1 MTTDPSKKLKSPQLL
16 TTLIASRI
24 SRSLVVL
31 IAAGSI
37 TFFSAAACDSKS
49 SSSSGSN
56 AGGSSEASDAS
67 RDDDAS
73 DEDAADAGATG
84 PVFGTATITGTIVLE
99 GEAPSEKKIPMQGDR
114 FCVQHNKKHAD
125 PKLEIGENGG
135 LPHVFVYIK
144 KGISA
149 KYPPPEEVVVLDQS
163 GCMYE
168 PHVFGI
174 QVGQTLRIK
183 NSDDTAHNVHSM
195 AKKNQKFNIAQAQK
209 GSVAEKTFTREE
221 VMMKFKCDVHGWMS
235 SFAGVVKHPFFA
247 VTDADGHFKIEKLPA
262 GKYTIE
268 TSHELYGTRT
278 IEIEVADG
286 ESKEADVTYKK
297 RG

>member
-1 MTTDPSKKLKSPQLL
+1 MTAAPSTNLKTNGQSTAVIALPRAGTVVALL
-16 TTLIASRI
+16 AALSLTL
-24 SRSLVVL
+24 
-31 IAAGSI
+31 
-37 TFFSAAACDSKS
+37 FSAVACDSKS
-49 SSSSGSN
+49 SSSSSSN
-56 AGGSSEASDAS
+56 TSGSSGSTDSTAA
-67 RDDDAS
+67 
-73 DEDAADAGATG
+73 EDAEDDGTGATG
-84 PVFGTATITGTIVLE
+84 PVFGTATITGTVILE
-99 GEAPSEKKIPMQGDR
+99 GEAPSEKKITMQGDR

-125 PKLEIGENGG
+125 PKLEVGENGG

-149 KYPPPEEVVVLDQS
+149 KYPPPEEVIVLDQS

-174 QVGQTLRIK
+174 QVGQTLRIR

-209 GSVAEKTFTREE
+209 GSIAEKTFTREE
-221 VMMKFKCDVHGWMS
+221 VMLKFKCDVHGWMS
-235 SFAGVVKHPFFA
+235 SYCGVVKHPFFA
-247 VTDADGHFKIEKLPA
+247 VTDADGHFKIETLPA

-268 TSHELYGTRT
+268 TCHELYGTRT
-278 IEIEVADG
+278 VEVDVTEG
-286 ESKEADVTYKK
+286 ESKEADVTFKK